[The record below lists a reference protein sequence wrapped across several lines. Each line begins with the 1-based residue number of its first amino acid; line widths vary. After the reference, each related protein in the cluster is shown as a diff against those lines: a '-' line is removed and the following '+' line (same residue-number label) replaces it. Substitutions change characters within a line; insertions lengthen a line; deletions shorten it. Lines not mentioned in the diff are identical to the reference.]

1 MANGTKNETLLY
13 RRKIRLNTLPRRCR
27 PLIGLVLYIQLV
39 IFSFCL
45 ADSPQ
50 CPSIDDNTKWRK
62 NLYSLPESCGPNGTI
77 VISNWLNDLKH
88 YLNEPNDAYYKKN
101 INVDVSSRIIP
112 STLTHV
118 RFEKAQYSSRN
129 LIKNNSETIFPSYD
143 YSREVFLPTYEVFE
157 LSLKFMHDL
166 WILSSPRYNTMK
178 RQKSTTETLKR
189 TDYSSLWLPYN
200 MKYGIKYDE
209 LELSTAYPLHYKSI
223 SWGFYKP
230 AEYNASGEPHM
241 GSLKTWA
248 TLSLLTNSIVLLTA
262 YKNQN
267 SIRVLDPEFVIP
279 FYLYRNFSMDAQNVI
294 IIPEKKIW
302 TEPISV
308 EDIMAK
314 LRAELTAEEFQR
326 SFGPVVTHYFYYFSG
341 IKLKTRNLDRQK
353 LKHTIL
359 GVDAPAKTPAFLA
372 RAPQAEVFDFS
383 SRYTS
388 QFMYNFLYEAFNEK
402 DPKSNKLKDMVI
414 YYDEITSPNN
424 EIKKK
429 FGPNLAKNITLL
441 WTTSKNNTNELNEVR
456 KQTTDKLTALTST
469 VDSQGIKINKVDRSL
484 WLLSEKVDL
493 LNKTLLAINITQ
505 SLRNLSD
512 QPVKSLF
519 DISPQLQA
527 TIREVVIEEK
537 QSEMQKSKRTINE
550 TLPITYGRSLAIP
563 YRNIVDTDGWDN
575 IIKEEKVKTTEP
587 SFKQE
592 ISYDEYQRMINRSEM
607 GIETVKWGHAYT
619 FDNSFNQIFIFMK
632 PKLES
637 LISNPIDYSC
647 GEEYSQHLKAQ
658 ILCNL
663 RFQSKTCPCSTIECC
678 VDNSTCSYGPNEEE
692 QQVLNDLESVY
703 TFCKQVQKHLK
714 DRNTEVEKIQKRRM
728 DKNRY
733 SLAPHR
739 ERRFILLTAV
749 IIAGIMSL
757 VGTGVGIYA
766 TYKANEA
773 NSLAENV
780 RKETRTEI
788 DNMLKKLN
796 EYNER
801 FQASQTQLLAI
812 QRIFNNETSKNTA
825 MITGM
830 THTSNITISILNQV
844 RTSQVFLAKKTAA
857 VTEVMSHLISS
868 IALSQ
873 TKDLEL
879 SASLGEINIWQR
891 AGILLKKGFLPIEL
905 LPKAILRQTLS
916 KVKQTLETR
925 PFKLA
930 LNHDEIEKYYS
941 LPLTSSVEDEEK
953 IIVKL
958 SIPLLQRNNTLNQP
972 LKLMRFRSKWIPCP
986 QNSCE
991 GNHFMKLKEIT
1002 SLQVAHGGQ
1011 PLAINPADLTCSMEG
1026 DKRVCLSFTPG
1037 IIYNPDACIQA
1048 IIKWNLEMI
1057 KSKCEFTTQ
1066 TNDLINYTPIQVTKD
1081 TFTVHRDGVLNGQI
1095 ILEETENE
1103 PGLIHKSYLN
1113 VTSYCA
1119 QLKVS
1124 SSGKIYDDSLNWIK
1138 TNTDPINDGDGWL
1151 IKRSNTFEHNTT
1163 PNVFKAITLH
1173 ELIRTIKEENVSNPN
1188 VSDPLHEAR
1197 KNLNDVFKLLS
1208 YEKPNA
1214 SAEIEK
1220 FEKIIT
1226 NQTYNGYTSQY
1237 GINIPNY
1244 LLTLIERVLRIMARI
1259 PGWVTTLSLLILA
1272 FKMNRFGFREAQIIL
1287 LLDGKTI
1294 ELVHAQSLY
1303 MSVRIP
1309 YLQLLETTTN
1319 LIYLLLI
1326 IVIIYYGYKRGIR
1339 RQVIVN
1345 HFEGEIL
1352 PTHNKDF
1359 NRFWMGRLTFNIKRS
1374 TICNELNQKIVLWFP
1389 LNTTTENS
1397 WKHAVVSPPKSF
1409 IYSRPST
1416 NTWHIASPVF
1426 VRFFDENGL
1435 VCYDSTS
1442 TEAGRFDII
1451 KIKWYTNK
1459 RPRGMFYPFL
1469 EECTIDILRDGRAH
1483 YPDRES
1489 QL

>member
-1 MANGTKNETLLY
+1 MAIRTKNEAFLY
-13 RRKIRLNTLPRRCR
+13 RRKVGLDTSLRRHR
-27 PLIGLVLYIQLV
+27 PLTGLVLYTLLV
-39 IFSFCL
+39 IFSSCL
-45 ADSPQ
+45 ADPPP
-50 CPSIDDNTKWRK
+50 CPSIEDNSDWRK
-62 NLYSLPESCGPNGTI
+62 FLYSLPESCGPNGTI
-77 VISNWLNDLKH
+77 VISNWLKDLKN
-88 YLNEPNDAYYKKN
+88 YLDESSNAYYKKD

-112 STLTHV
+112 STLTHMK
-118 RFEKAQYSSRN
+118 FEKAQYSSKSLKRHE
-129 LIKNNSETIFPSYD
+129 LAPIIPSYD
-143 YSREVFLPTYEVFE
+143 YSREVFLPTLEVFE
-157 LSLKFMHDL
+157 TNIKFVHDQ
-166 WILSSPRYNTMK
+166 WILSSPRYIAMK
-178 RQKSTTETLKR
+178 RSLSITETQAGV
-189 TDYSSLWLPYN
+189 DYCSLWLPYN
-200 MKYGIKYDE
+200 MKYDVKYDE
-209 LELSTAYPLHYKSI
+209 LEVNTIHPLHYKAT
-223 SWGFYKP
+223 WGFYKSSF
-230 AEYNASGEPHM
+230 YNSTIEPYI
-241 GSLKTWA
+241 GNLKTWT
-248 TLSLLTNSIVLLTA
+248 TLSLLTNSIVLLTE
-262 YKNQN
+262 YSGQSVN
-267 SIRVLDPEFVIP
+267 RRLEPEFVIP
-279 FYLYRNFSMDAQNVI
+279 FYLYRNFSMDVPNVI
-294 IIPEKKIW
+294 ILPEKKIW

-308 EDIMAK
+308 VDVMAK

-341 IKLKTRNLDRQK
+341 IKMKTRNLKRQK
-353 LKHTIL
+353 LSHTIF
-359 GVDAPAKTPAFLA
+359 GADAPARMPKFLA
-372 RAPQAEVFDFS
+372 RAPQADVFDFS

-388 QFMYNFLYEAFNEK
+388 QLMYNFLYEAFNEK
-402 DPKSNKLKDMVI
+402 EPKSNKLKDIVV
-414 YYDEITSPNN
+414 YYNEITSPNSDLK
-424 EIKKK
+424 EK
-429 FGPNLAKNITLL
+429 FGPSLAKNITLL
-441 WTTSKNNTNELNEVR
+441 WTSSQNNTDELKKVKE
-456 KQTTDKLTALTST
+456 QTTDKLTSLTTT
-469 VDSQGIKINKVDRSL
+469 VDSMGIKINKIDRSL
-484 WLLSEKVDL
+484 WLLSEKTNL

-519 DISPQLQA
+519 DISPQLQT
-527 TIREVVIEEK
+527 TIREVVIKEK
-537 QSEMQKSKRTINE
+537 ENEMRKSKRTINE
-550 TLPITYGRSLAIP
+550 RLPIKYGRSLAIP
-563 YRNIVDTDGWDN
+563 YRNTIDMDRWDN
-575 IIKEEKVKTTEP
+575 IIAEEKVKTTEP
-587 SFKQE
+587 PLKQE

-607 GIETVKWGHAYT
+607 GIETVKWGHAYA

-637 LISNPIDYSC
+637 IINNTIDYSC

-678 VDNSTCSYGPNEEE
+678 VNNSTCSHGPNEEE
-692 QQVLNDLESVY
+692 QEVLNDLESVY

-714 DRNTEVEKIQKRRM
+714 ERNTEVEKIQKRIM
-728 DKNRY
+728 DKNRS

-749 IIAGIMSL
+749 IIAGIMGL
-757 VGTGVGIYA
+757 VGTGVGLYA
-766 TYKANEA
+766 TYKSNEA
-773 NSLAENV
+773 NTMAENV

-873 TKDLEL
+873 TKDIEL
-879 SASLGEINIWQR
+879 SASLDEINIWHR

-905 LPKAILRQTLS
+905 LPKAILKQTLRRVE
-916 KVKQTLETR
+916 KTLETR

-930 LNHDEIEKYYS
+930 IHRNEIEKYYS
-941 LPLTSSVEDEEK
+941 LPLTSSIEDEEK

-958 SIPLLQRNNTLNQP
+958 SIPLLQQNNTLNQP

-986 QNSCE
+986 QNSCD
-991 GNHFMKLKEIT
+991 GNYFIKLKEIT

-1011 PLAINPADLTCSMEG
+1011 PLAIDPADLTCSMEG

-1048 IIKWNLEMI
+1048 IIKWNLETI

-1066 TNDLINYTPIQVTKD
+1066 TNDLISYSPIQVTKD
-1081 TFTVHRDGVLNGQI
+1081 TFTVHRDGVSNGQI
-1095 ILEETENE
+1095 ILEEPENE
-1103 PGLIHKSYLN
+1103 PGLTHKSPLN
-1113 VTSYCA
+1113 VTSYCV
-1119 QLKVS
+1119 QLKLS
-1124 SSGKIYDDSLNWIK
+1124 SLGKIYDENLSWVK

-1151 IKRSNTFEHNTT
+1151 IKRSNTFEHNMT

-1173 ELIRTIKEENVSNPN
+1173 ELIQTVKEENMSNPKAYDSLN
-1188 VSDPLHEAR
+1188 EAR

-1208 YEKPNA
+1208 YEKTNV

-1226 NQTYNGYTSQY
+1226 NQTYNGYTTQY

-1244 LLTLIERVLRIMARI
+1244 LLTSIEIIIRIMVRI
-1259 PGWVTTLSLLILA
+1259 PGWITTLSLLILA
-1272 FKMNRFGFREAQIIL
+1272 FKMNRFGLREAQIIL
-1287 LLDGKTI
+1287 LLDGRTI
-1294 ELVHAQSLY
+1294 ELVQAQSLY
-1303 MSVRIP
+1303 MSVRLP
-1309 YLQLLETTTN
+1309 YLQFLETTTN

-1326 IVIIYYGYKRGIR
+1326 VMVIYYGYKRGIR
-1339 RQVIVN
+1339 RQVMVN

-1352 PTHNKDF
+1352 PTHDRDF

-1374 TICNELNQKIVLWFP
+1374 SICSELNQKVVLWFP
-1389 LNTTTENS
+1389 LNTTTENA
-1397 WKHAVVSPPKSF
+1397 WKHAVVSPPKSY

-1442 TEAGRFDII
+1442 SEAGRFDII
-1451 KIKWYTNK
+1451 KIKWYANN